1 MPMTPPPPDQAGSP
15 TVTREKQRLMAP
27 PRTAVTEPGSGSAF
41 GRSFFRR
48 LRESQAGCFLLFFL
62 AIGAGIFLF
71 GVAGTVGPYKEGLR
85 ENGDPR
91 FFYGAMAFGTV
102 FFLVALR
109 MMQVALAGVSYKAK
123 KKGSRSEPWTWD
135 HPWRKDWM
143 PPDYTGGGSGTVLG
157 RVAFLALIGMFNIAW
172 LSGSWFFRAILLLF
186 DLFALLIVYDS
197 FQKLY
202 QWFRFRKPVV
212 IWETLPAFLGDEL
225 RGRIAFARGVRATAP
240 PRLTLRCVRDE
251 WVDTTSGDTASRQLQ
266 PQAVYRE
273 TREIPLPGAPGEALD
288 FVDFVFEV
296 PRGIPGGPGGPGV
309 PGTDLARE
317 EAVYWQV
324 QVIVPLTGP
333 DLETVFLA
341 PVYQKR

>member
-1 MPMTPPPPDQAGSP
+1 MPITPPPPDQAGSP
-15 TVTREKQRLMAP
+15 TVVPMITREKQRLMAP
-27 PRTAVTEPGSGSAF
+27 PRTAVPVPGSGSVF
-41 GRSFFRR
+41 GRGFFRR
-48 LRESQAGCFLLFFL
+48 LRESQAGCFLFLFL
-62 AIGAGIFLF
+62 AVGAGIFLF
-71 GVAGTVGPYKEGLR
+71 GVAGTIGPYKEGLR

-91 FFYGAMAFGTV
+91 FFLAAMAFGTV

-109 MMQVALAGVSYKAK
+109 MLQVALAGVSYKTK

-143 PPDYTGGGSGTVLG
+143 APDYTGGGSGTVLG
-157 RVAFLALIGMFNIAW
+157 RVAFLAMIAMFNVAW
-172 LSGSWFFRAILLLF
+172 LSGSWLFRGIILLF
-186 DLFALLIVYDS
+186 DLFALVIVYDS

-212 IWETLPAFLGDEL
+212 IWETLPAFLGDGL
-225 RGRIAFARGVRATAP
+225 RGRVAFARGVRATAP

-251 WVDTTSGDTASRQLQ
+251 WVDTTSGDTPSRQLQ
-266 PQAVYRE
+266 PHAVYRE
-273 TREIPLPGAPGEALD
+273 TREIPLPGAPGEPLD
-288 FVDFVFEV
+288 FVDFVFEL
-296 PRGIPGGPGGPGV
+296 PRGV
-309 PGTDLARE
+309 PGTDLAKE

-341 PVYQKR
+341 PVYPKRG